1 MGEEDEITLAAGPP
15 DEGYGTVQPNQL
27 ELSECYDRMGLGK
40 AQIFLWGALSWVAY
54 SDMSDI
60 LILSILMPY
69 LNCEWGL
76 SVWYKAVL
84 NCSVLFFYAT
94 SGMVFGKL
102 SDKYGRR
109 STLTVTVI
117 VMLIGSLASALA
129 TNKWQ
134 FLALRIIMGICKG
147 ANRPIIVVF
156 SSEVVESQYRLIGP
170 SIMIFVYKAGMLTA
184 AILAFVFLNWVG
196 WRWFIVIVSLPII
209 PALILLRLMPES
221 PRFLCVSGAQK
232 EANAAVKKM
241 AVWNEKSH
249 TLPDEL
255 VIVVHQDQQR
265 GQIKDIL
272 APKYLKET
280 VLLSMMY
287 FGNVFLIYGLI
298 VFVPLAI
305 NTGFCGASAKG
316 ATRDCKKINQE
327 GLGKI
332 VIITSGSTVAILV
345 GLFFAI
351 KTGRNLPM
359 KLFNTLVFILVLCL
373 IPCFSGSITTA
384 ILFLIKC
391 FACAA
396 NLIVWIV
403 ILELYPTV
411 IRNTA
416 TGFINMWGKIGGA
429 IATAL
434 VYILFYISG
443 YLIVTCFVL
452 AALLSMV
459 AAWLWTKETKD
470 MDLQDVVEGDI

>member
-1 MGEEDEITLAAGPP
+1 MGEEDRSTLVADPQ
-15 DEGYGTVQPNQL
+15 DEGYGTIQSNQV
-27 ELSECYDRMGLGK
+27 ELTECYERIGLGK
-40 AQIFLWGALSWVAY
+40 AQIFFWVTLSFVAY
-54 SDMSDI
+54 SDMAELVIISI
-60 LILSILMPY
+60 LIPY
-69 LNCEWGL
+69 LRCEWGL
-76 SVWYKAVL
+76 TVLFEAVL
-84 NCSVLFFYAT
+84 NCSVFFFYAT

-109 STLTVTVI
+109 STLTITLTVLLI
-117 VMLIGSLASALA
+117 VSFGSAIV

-134 FLALRIIMGICKG
+134 FLVLRSIVGICIG
-147 ANRPIIVVF
+147 ANFPTLVVF
-156 SSEVVESQYRLIGP
+156 SAEVVKSQYREIGP
-170 SIMIFVYKAGMLTA
+170 TIIIFVSNAAMMLV
-184 AILAFVFLNWVG
+184 AILAYLFLNWVG

-221 PRFLCVSGAQK
+221 PRFLCASGAQK
-232 EANAAVKKM
+232 EANTAVKKM
-241 AVWNEKSH
+241 AEWNEKSH
-249 TLPDEL
+249 TLPDNL
-255 VIVVHQDQQR
+255 VVIVHQDQQL

-280 VLLSMMY
+280 VLLCLMY
-287 FGNVFLIYGLI
+287 FGNIFLIFGLI

-332 VIITSGSTVAILV
+332 VIITSGATVAIFV
-345 GLFFAI
+345 GLFFGI
-351 KTGRNLPM
+351 KTGRNFSM
-359 KLFNTLVFILVLCL
+359 KLFNTLVFISTLFLF
-373 IPCFSGSITTA
+373 PCFSGSITTA

-391 FACAA
+391 FASAA
-396 NLIVWIV
+396 NVIIWIV
-403 ILELYPTV
+403 IPELYPTV

-416 TGFINMWGKIGGA
+416 TGFINMWGKIGGV

-443 YLIVTCFVL
+443 YLIVACFVL
-452 AALLSMV
+452 AGLLSTV

-470 MDLQDVVEGDI
+470 VDLQDVVEHDI